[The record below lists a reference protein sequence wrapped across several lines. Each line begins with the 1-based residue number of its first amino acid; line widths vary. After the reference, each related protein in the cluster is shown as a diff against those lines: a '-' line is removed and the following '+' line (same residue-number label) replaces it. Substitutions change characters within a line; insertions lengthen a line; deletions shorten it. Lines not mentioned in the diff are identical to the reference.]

1 MINKERSFEETK
13 FEYHIKSGEGKEK
26 FQLPTTNERLEY
38 HIKRG
43 EGKEKFQL
51 PTTNERLEWEEEDRI
66 GGWRRKDH

>member
-1 MINKERSFEETK
+1 MTRSWMINKERSFEETK

-43 EGKEKFQL
+43 EGERKIS
-51 PTTNERLEWEEEDRI
+51 TTDD
-66 GGWRRKDH
+66 K

>member
-43 EGKEKFQL
+43 EGERKIS
-51 PTTNERLEWEEEDRI
+51 TTDD
-66 GGWRRKDH
+66 K